1 MNGVNKPLKLL
12 ICVTF
17 HYVTERLAYLQKI
30 SSHFASLA
38 ENVEVVIITNDRA
51 NASDILSLLAEF
63 NLNIKVISPFLL
75 GHPYLLTWCH
85 LQVFRE
91 ALLADQSISHFL
103 YLEDD
108 MCVTAENISYWIE
121 GREKLRK
128 FGLIPSFFR
137 FELCPSTGE
146 AYSTD
151 ALSKVNFAVIP
162 KVEFQDIEYAYLNL
176 PYPYQGMYFLDRE
189 LMREHLE
196 SQSSSPDFG
205 SWYIREKAA
214 QGITFLDVPE
224 GFTSRN
230 LIGYRTTLN
239 TIDSRCLVYHTANNY
254 VTNPDTPYAKISIAD
269 LIFVSPISSSEPL
282 DTVGKRLKRLIRRV
296 KHI

>member
-1 MNGVNKPLKLL
+1 MNNVNKPLNLL

-17 HYVTERLAYLQKI
+17 HYVSERLTYLQKI
-30 SSHFASLA
+30 SSHFSSLA
-38 ENVEVVIITNDRA
+38 ENVEVIIITNERE
-51 NASDILSLLAEF
+51 NASVIFNLLAEF

-85 LQVFRE
+85 IQVFRE
-91 ALLADQSISHFL
+91 ALLSDQTISHFL

-121 GREKLRK
+121 GRERLRR

-151 ALSKVNFAVIP
+151 VIARVNFAVIP

-176 PYPYQGMYFLDRE
+176 PSPYQGMYFLDRE
-189 LMREHLE
+189 LMNEHLE

-205 SWYIREKAA
+205 IWSIREKAA
-214 QGITFLDVPE
+214 QGITFLKVPE

-230 LIGYRTTLN
+230 LIGYSMTLD
-239 TIDSRCLVYHTANNY
+239 TIDSRCLVYHIANNY
-254 VTNPDTPYAKISIAD
+254 ITNPDTPHAKIRVAD
-269 LIFVSPISSSEPL
+269 LIFVPSISWSEKL
-282 DTVGKRLKRLIRRV
+282 VSVGKKIKRLIRRPSQ
-296 KHI
+296 I